1 MFREMRRKRQALCRE
16 ECERI
21 LREGKTGVLALGGDD
36 GYPYAL
42 PINYVFDGA
51 DIYFHCAREGHKL
64 DSIARCDKASFCV
77 VDKDDVVP
85 EKYTTFFKSVIVFGR
100 MSVIND
106 EEAMRRAAFIL
117 AKKYCPDE
125 TDAGIKR
132 EIERELPALCIL
144 KLSPEHTT
152 GKQCVE
158 FLKNG

>member
-1 MFREMRRKRQALCRE
+1 MFREMRRKRQALCKE

-21 LREGKTGVLALGGDD
+21 LREGQTGVLALGGDD

-51 DIYFHCAREGHKL
+51 DIYFHCAKAGHKL

-132 EIERELPALCIL
+132 EINAN
-144 KLSPEHTT
+144 SPP
-152 GKQCVE
+152 
-158 FLKNG
+158 FAYLNFPPNIPRANSAWSF